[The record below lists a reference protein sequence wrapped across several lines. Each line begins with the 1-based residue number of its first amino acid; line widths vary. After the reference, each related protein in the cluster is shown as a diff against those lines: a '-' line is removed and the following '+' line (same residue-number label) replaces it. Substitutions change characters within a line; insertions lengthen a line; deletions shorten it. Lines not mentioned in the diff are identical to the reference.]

1 MCYHSYV
8 RHIIV
13 CVAIH
18 MSDILLCHM
27 CVWPF
32 HMSDMSEKWVLAE
45 ENCIPLTA
53 RVAFHWQWELHSTD
67 NKHVK
72 FDKVNNA
79 QFAHYYQQ
87 NCCFQQSQHITL
99 KTHTHTHKKT
109 HTLSCLCCI
118 WTNLWIQN
126 KMEIWNRILWLL
138 TKFKVGAYTQG
149 AYTQSLQK
157 ATSCKKQYTQKN
169 ICQGANQNPAG
180 FQILLVEIKI
190 GISAGRTLNLAST
203 DCSWFLQG
211 EITM

>member
-99 KTHTHTHKKT
+99 KTHTHTHT
-109 HTLSCLCCI
+109 HT
-118 WTNLWIQN
+118 
-126 KMEIWNRILWLL
+126 
-138 TKFKVGAYTQG
+138 
-149 AYTQSLQK
+149 QK
-157 ATSCKKQYTQKN
+157 QQH
-169 ICQGANQNPAG
+169 
-180 FQILLVEIKI
+180 F
-190 GISAGRTLNLAST
+190 LASAASEQT
-203 DCSWFLQG
+203 SEFKTKWKYETEYYGCWQNLK
-211 EITM
+211 